1 MSSVLEKEFTA
12 DEVGKCVK
20 LITVQQKDRDPFQRL
35 TGINEVKLE
44 ELLKGKGVVG
54 GLKEFG
60 TKMFAQTVLKEFD
73 ALKAAVASVSTEK
86 KKPASAGSQA
96 VRFPGTNG
104 SSSPTACSFP
114 PG

>member
-1 MSSVLEKEFTA
+1 ME
-12 DEVGKCVK
+12 
-20 LITVQQKDRDPFQRL
+20 
-35 TGINEVKLE
+35 
-44 ELLKGKGVVG
+44 GKGAS
-54 GLKEFG
+54 LKEFG

-104 SSSPTACSFP
+104 SSSPAACSFP

>member
-1 MSSVLEKEFTA
+1 MVSN
-12 DEVGKCVK
+12 
-20 LITVQQKDRDPFQRL
+20 Q
-35 TGINEVKLE
+35 LE
-44 ELLKGKGVVG
+44 ELLKGKGVEG

-86 KKPASAGSQA
+86 KKPASAGLQA

-104 SSSPTACSFP
+104 SASPAACSFP